1 MRAPTIADRAQYV
14 ALRGVVGAL
23 GWLPGHVAD
32 TLGSRIGVLGYRPLA
47 VRRPVVE
54 RQIAAAFPGLDDD
67 EVQRIAR
74 ESYAHLGRVTIE
86 TALLHRRGR
95 QGVLDMVEQVDG
107 WDVIEGAL
115 ALGRGVIL
123 VTGHFGN
130 WELAAAYVAAR
141 GVPIDVVV
149 RGMNNPLFDGYLT
162 RTRSRL
168 GMAVVHD
175 QVAVRR
181 TMQSLR
187 ANRAVGFVID
197 QGVLH
202 LASTYVPFFGRP
214 AKTPRGP
221 AVFAM
226 RWGVPVV
233 FGVARRE
240 PGGRYRLAIE
250 AISTPEWSDRERG
263 VEELVRSYTSS
274 LERWVRRSPE
284 QYFWHHRRWK
294 WQPADTPADQ
304 RDPSA

>member
-1 MRAPTIADRAQYV
+1 MREPTIADRAEYL

-32 TLGSRIGVLGYRPLA
+32 GLGSRIGALGYRPLA
-47 VRRPVVE
+47 VRRLVVE
-54 RQIAAAFPGLDDD
+54 RQIAAAFPGLDSR

-74 ESYAHLGRVTIE
+74 DAYAHLGRVTIE
-86 TALLHRRGR
+86 TALLHRRGLH
-95 QGVLDMVEQVDG
+95 GVLDMVEQVDG
-107 WDVIEGAL
+107 WAVIEAAL

-141 GVPIDVVV
+141 GVAIDVVV

-175 QVAVRR
+175 QVAVRHAMR
-181 TMQSLR
+181 SLR

-240 PGGRYRLAIE
+240 PSGRYRIAIE
-250 AISTPEWSDRERG
+250 AIPAPEWSDRERA
-263 VEELVRSYTSS
+263 VEELVRGYTGA

-294 WQPADTPADQ
+294 WQPAETPPEQ
-304 RDPSA
+304 RDPSE